1 MNSWEESKHP
11 RDTDGKFTDKGQGTP
26 AERKRLE
33 EMGIISHK
41 KESQKLSAE
50 EQKLKDKGINID
62 NLEMQVD
69 KILNGTYKDSHI
81 TLCEKTPKIL
91 QEIGVPDK
99 PFVIT
104 SKHAYL
110 AIKNEG
116 KYGGVNDHYHGL
128 GKETFLKI
136 PSLLQSPIMVFK
148 NHNAKDEII
157 AVVNA
162 IDKNKKPVILP
173 IKINATGSINHI
185 IVDVNLVK
193 SIYGKNNL
201 QNYIDKNVREEDML
215 LIENKKI
222 RNLNS
227 N

>member
-1 MNSWEESKHP
+1 MNWEENKHP
-11 RDTDGKFTDKGQGTP
+11 RDSDGKFTDKSGGTP

-33 EMGIISHK
+33 EMGIGGDK
-41 KESQKLSAE
+41 KDNQTLSAE
-50 EQKLKDKGINID
+50 EERLKEKGISID

-91 QEIGVPDK
+91 QEIGIPDK

-110 AIKNEG
+110 VIKNEG
-116 KYGGVNDHYHGL
+116 KYKGVNDHYHGL
-128 GKETFLKI
+128 GKETFLRI

-148 NHNAKDEII
+148 NHNAKDEVI

-162 IDKNKKPVILP
+162 IDKNKNPVILP

-193 SIYGKNNL
+193 SIYGKNNF
-201 QNYIDKNVREEDML
+201 QNYIDKNVRDEDML

-222 RNLNS
+222 RNFNS

>member
-1 MNSWEESKHP
+1 MAKWEESKHP
-11 RDTDGKFTDKGQGTP
+11 RDDDGKFTDKGQGTP
-26 AERKRLE
+26 AERKRLRDL
-33 EMGIISHK
+33 GID
-41 KESQKLSAE
+41 SQSLT
-50 EQKLKDKGINID
+50 EQNKLKIEEKENYKAEKD
-62 NLEMQVD
+62 LEENVN

-91 QEIGVPDK
+91 QEIGIADK
-99 PFVIT
+99 HFVIT
-104 SKHAYL
+104 AKHAYL
-110 AIKNEG
+110 TINDKG
-116 KYGGVNDHYHGL
+116 KYNGVNDHYHGL
-128 GKETFLKI
+128 GKDMFLRI
-136 PSLLQSPIMVFK
+136 PKLLQSPIIVFK
-148 NHNAKDEII
+148 NHDAKNEII

-162 IDKNKKPVILP
+162 LDKQKKPVILP
-173 IKINATGSINHI
+173 IKIDATGSINHV

-201 QNYIDKNVREEDML
+201 QRYIDKNVREEDIL

>member
-1 MNSWEESKHP
+1 MNWEENKHP
-11 RDTDGKFTDKGQGTP
+11 RDSDGKFTDKGGGTP

-33 EMGIISHK
+33 EMGISID
-41 KESQKLSAE
+41 KEENQTLSAE
-50 EQKLKDKGINID
+50 EQKLKEKGINID
-62 NLEMQVD
+62 NLETQVD

-91 QEIGVPDK
+91 QEIGVHDK

-110 AIKNEG
+110 AIKDEG
-116 KYGGVNDHYHGL
+116 KYEGVNDHYHGL
-128 GKETFLKI
+128 GKETFLRI

-162 IDKNKKPVILP
+162 LDKNKKPVILP

-193 SIYGKNNL
+193 SIYGRNNL